1 MQTQNKLLDD
11 LARVASGAIGVAA
24 GMREEVEARLRD
36 QFERVLGRMDLV
48 SREEFEAVRAMA
60 IKAREEQEILS
71 ERVAALEAALETTP
85 KGAAKGTA
93 KGGTKARKPAAAKA
107 KPRRNRATGS
117 TTGSTTGSADG

>member
-24 GMREEVEARLRD
+24 GMRDEVEARLRD

-48 SREEFEAVRAMA
+48 TREEFEAVRAMA

-85 KGAAKGTA
+85 KGAAKG
-93 KGGTKARKPAAAKA
+93 GTKARKPAAAKA

-117 TTGSTTGSADG
+117 TTGSADGSADG